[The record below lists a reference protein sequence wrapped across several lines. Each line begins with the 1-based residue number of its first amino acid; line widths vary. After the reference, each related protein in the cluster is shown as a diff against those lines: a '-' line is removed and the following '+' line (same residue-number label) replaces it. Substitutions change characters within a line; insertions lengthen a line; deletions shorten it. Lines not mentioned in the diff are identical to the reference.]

1 MNLQA
6 DTNWLKSQCE
16 ISAYLK
22 DFAYIKETLY
32 ATVEGIAKE
41 YNIDVGSLWEWTVKE
56 IISIK
61 AKPLEVVVVE
71 KSKRRMVVAK
81 EPKVAMPMSIEPK
94 VIAPIEPKV
103 AKVPKVAKAIIPIE
117 PKRIEPKAPIELK
130 TIIPIEPK
138 APKAIK
144 KPPKQEAVLPILAI
158 KKPNG
163 HLVDKS
169 ADELRYIQACK
180 SKDTGHTARLLT
192 QIEDVKYWRMFY
204 KQTNIKDLKIFMNF
218 VCTDFEI
225 AEEGLRSSDCDI
237 RYAVFKMVHRYVY
250 SDQKVWDDDG
260 NNLLPLLAKPHG
272 KIEFASLN

>member
-41 YNIDVGSLWEWTVKE
+41 YSIEVGSLWEWTVKE

-81 EPKVAMPMSIEPK
+81 EPQVEVAI
-94 VIAPIEPKV
+94 PIES
-103 AKVPKVAKAIIPIE
+103 KVAKATIIP
-117 PKRIEPKAPIELK
+117 IEPKAPIELK
-130 TIIPIEPK
+130 TIIPKVAK
-138 APKAIK
+138 APKPIK